1 MVIARWCGMTDG
13 LMSMALLA
21 AVGGLGVIVV
31 MVLPRP
37 TLLSIVI
44 VVSAF
49 ATLGASAASGALLPS
64 AGLLAAVALIAIFA
78 AVLPGQA
85 TLSKRMLTALAICI
99 AIIGIWTFVA
109 MANFGIDFDLLGFSV
124 QLLAYLACLVL
135 AYRIGSERGPVI
147 GSRLDFI
154 VGLPAFFLIV
164 GYALSWGPTVNATG
178 RAVGAFSHAN
188 AAAAFLVV
196 GVIACFSEY
205 RRVGRK
211 ASLMVAL
218 LALMGL
224 LLTQSLGGLGALAA
238 GIVILFVCD
247 SRIPFIQR
255 VGLGATAIS
264 TVAVLFF
271 WVGVGDTR
279 LTELEGF
286 DPSAAISTGTAYS
299 SAEWRFMNWHA
310 LLTLWRE
317 EATSIGFGL
326 GSTSYRIQPF
336 GLPSHSV
343 PVQILVELGLI
354 GAAISVAIVLI
365 YIGAVR
371 DRYRT
376 HPAIAAALAGLGVAV
391 AVHAS
396 ESNWLGYV
404 PAVYLTC
411 FVAGTVLGGSGSG
424 RQGEVRGDLSAEASA
439 T

>member
-1 MVIARWCGMTDG
+1 MIDG
-13 LMSMALLA
+13 LMSLALLA

-37 TLLSIVI
+37 TLLSIVVI
-44 VVSAF
+44 VSAF
-49 ATLGASAASGALLPS
+49 ATLGASATSGALLPS
-64 AGLLAAVALIAIFA
+64 AGLLAAGALVAILA
-78 AVLPGQA
+78 AVLPGQVA
-85 TLSKRMLTALAICI
+85 LSKRMLAALAICI
-99 AIIGIWTFVA
+99 SVIGVWTFVA
-109 MANFGIDFDLLGFSV
+109 MSNFGIDFDLLGFSV
-124 QLLAYLACLVL
+124 QMLAYLACLVL
-135 AYRIGSERGPVI
+135 AYRIGAEQGSII
-147 GSRLDFI
+147 GSRLDLI
-154 VGLPAFFLIV
+154 VGLPAFFLVV
-164 GYALSWGPTVNATG
+164 GYVSSWGPTVNATG

-238 GIVILFVCD
+238 GIVILFVFD

-255 VGLGATAIS
+255 VGLGATAIG

-279 LTELEGF
+279 LSELEGF

-317 EATSIGFGL
+317 EATFTGFGL

-354 GAAISVAIVLI
+354 GALISVALI
-365 YIGAVR
+365 LVYIGAAR
-371 DRYRT
+371 DRYHT
-376 HPAIAAALAGLGVAV
+376 YPAIAAALAGLGVAV
-391 AVHAS
+391 AVHSS

-404 PAVYLTC
+404 PAVYLTS
-411 FVAGTVLGGSGSG
+411 FVAGTLFGGSTPG
-424 RQGEVRGDLSAEASA
+424 RRGEVRSGVDAEAGL